1 YEIIYT
7 DDASMKLGN
16 GVRRRCFNCG
26 ATETTT
32 WRRSTISYGKL
43 LCNRCGLYERTHFMA
58 RPKNFPRRR

>member
-16 GVRRRCFNCG
+16 GVRRRCSNCE

-32 WRRSTISYGKL
+32 WRRSTIRHGKL
-43 LCNRCGLYERTHFMA
+43 LCNKCGLYERTHSVS
-58 RPKNFPRRR
+58 RPKTFPRRR